1 MSISKKYKI
10 ARAGTELGVFD
21 LSGIAE
27 GLKFGRFAW
36 SDDCWG
42 EGDVKWGKL
51 SDIAAAIN
59 AVSSASAAAV
69 RPAPAA
75 SVSAPVVST
84 PASVAPAASVAAPVV
99 QPPKSGLPS
108 WLAYGAFVSVA
119 ALLSLV
125 AFGLFRQNKWEYQ
138 LKTFVFPDSEYI
150 TLLQSPPR
158 WEYTYVSVPA
168 RSARY
173 TSLKADRTGDD
184 AMSAAQID
192 REKLKSLTEDMTK
205 EGWELAGTALEIE
218 TAFPNF
224 GKDEYVTGLRE
235 NVRPQALLLVFRKA
249 IAIDHSR
256 MGVGR
261 KKQDDMIQAY
271 CTRMGE
277 DGWELVSSLREVD
290 ANVVLSFKRPKR

>member
-21 LSGIAE
+21 LSAMAE
-27 GLKFGRFAW
+27 GLKSGRFAW

-59 AVSSASAAAV
+59 AVRSAPAAAV
-69 RPAPAA
+69 SAQVASA
-75 SVSAPVVST
+75 SVT
-84 PASVAPAASVAAPVV
+84 PTAAPVV
-99 QPPKSGLPS
+99 LPPKSGLPS

-119 ALLSLV
+119 ALLALV
-125 AFGLFRQNKWEYQ
+125 VFGLFRQTKWEYH

-224 GKDEYVTGLRE
+224 GKDEFVTGLRE
-235 NVRPQALLLVFRKA
+235 NVRPQALLMVFRKA
-249 IAIDHSR
+249 IAIDHAR

>member
-21 LSGIAE
+21 LSAMAE
-27 GLKFGRFAW
+27 GLKSGRFAW

-59 AVSSASAAAV
+59 AVRSAPAAAV
-69 RPAPAA
+69 SAQVA
-75 SVSAPVVST
+75 SA
-84 PASVAPAASVAAPVV
+84 PASVTPTAAPVV
-99 QPPKSGLPS
+99 LPPKSGLPS

-119 ALLSLV
+119 ALLALV
-125 AFGLFRQNKWEYQ
+125 VFGLFRQTKWEYH

-224 GKDEYVTGLRE
+224 GKDEFVTGLRE
-235 NVRPQALLLVFRKA
+235 NVRPQALLMVFRKA
-249 IAIDHSR
+249 IAVDHAR

>member
-21 LSGIAE
+21 LSAMAE
-27 GLKFGRFAW
+27 GLKSGRFAW

-59 AVSSASAAAV
+59 AVRSAPAAAV
-69 RPAPAA
+69 SAQVA
-75 SVSAPVVST
+75 SA
-84 PASVAPAASVAAPVV
+84 PASVTPTAAPVV
-99 QPPKSGLPS
+99 LPPKSGLPS

-119 ALLSLV
+119 ALLALV
-125 AFGLFRQNKWEYQ
+125 VFGLFRQTKWEYH

-224 GKDEYVTGLRE
+224 GKDEFVTGLRE
-235 NVRPQALLLVFRKA
+235 NVRPQALLMVFRKA
-249 IAIDHSR
+249 IAIDHAR

>member
-21 LSGIAE
+21 LSAMAE
-27 GLKFGRFAW
+27 GLKSGRFAW

-59 AVSSASAAAV
+59 AVRSAPAAAVSAQVASASA
-69 RPAPAA
+69 
-75 SVSAPVVST
+75 SVT
-84 PASVAPAASVAAPVV
+84 PTAAPVV
-99 QPPKSGLPS
+99 LPPKSGLPS

-119 ALLSLV
+119 ALLALV
-125 AFGLFRQNKWEYQ
+125 VFGLFRQTKWEYH

-224 GKDEYVTGLRE
+224 GKDEFVTGLRE
-235 NVRPQALLLVFRKA
+235 NVRPQALLMVFRKA
-249 IAIDHSR
+249 IAIDHAR

>member
-1 MSISKKYKI
+1 MSISK
-10 ARAGTELGVFD
+10 
-21 LSGIAE
+21 
-27 GLKFGRFAW
+27 GLKAGRFAW

-59 AVSSASAAAV
+59 AVRSAPAAAV
-69 RPAPAA
+69 SAQVA
-75 SVSAPVVST
+75 SA
-84 PASVAPAASVAAPVV
+84 PASVTPTAAPVV
-99 QPPKSGLPS
+99 LPPKSGLPS

-119 ALLSLV
+119 ALLALV
-125 AFGLFRQNKWEYQ
+125 VFGLFRQTKWEYH

-224 GKDEYVTGLRE
+224 GKDEFVTGLRE
-235 NVRPQALLLVFRKA
+235 NVRPQALLMVFRKA
-249 IAIDHSR
+249 IAVDHAR

>member
-21 LSGIAE
+21 LSAMAE
-27 GLKFGRFAW
+27 GLKSGRFAW

-59 AVSSASAAAV
+59 AVRSSPAAAV
-69 RPAPAA
+69 
-75 SVSAPVVST
+75 SAQVAST
-84 PASVAPAASVAAPVV
+84 PASVASAAAPVV
-99 QPPKSGLPS
+99 QSPRSGLPS

-119 ALLSLV
+119 ALLALV
-125 AFGLFRQNKWEYQ
+125 VFGLFRQTKWEYH

-173 TSLKADRTGDD
+173 TTMKADREGHD

-192 REKLKSLTEDMTK
+192 RDKLKSLTEDMTK
-205 EGWELAGTALEIE
+205 EGWELAGTAMEIE
-218 TAFPNF
+218 TAYPNF

-235 NVRPQALLLVFRKA
+235 NVRPQALLMVFRKA
-249 IAIDHSR
+249 IAIDHAR

>member
-21 LSGIAE
+21 LSAMAE
-27 GLKFGRFAW
+27 GLKSGRFAW

-59 AVSSASAAAV
+59 AVRSSPAAAV
-69 RPAPAA
+69 
-75 SVSAPVVST
+75 SAQVAST
-84 PASVAPAASVAAPVV
+84 PASVASAAAPVV
-99 QPPKSGLPS
+99 QPPRSGLPS

-119 ALLSLV
+119 ALLALV
-125 AFGLFRQNKWEYQ
+125 VFGLFRQTKWEYH

-173 TSLKADRTGDD
+173 TTMKADREGHD

-192 REKLKSLTEDMTK
+192 RDKLKSLTEDMTK
-205 EGWELAGTALEIE
+205 EGWELAGTAMEIE
-218 TAFPNF
+218 TAYPNF

-235 NVRPQALLLVFRKA
+235 NVRPQALLMVFRKA
-249 IAIDHSR
+249 IAIDHAR

>member
-1 MSISKKYKI
+1 MNQAKKYKI
-10 ARAGTELGVFD
+10 ARAGTELGVFE
-21 LSGIAE
+21 LSAIAD
-27 GLKFGRFAW
+27 GLKSGRFAW

-42 EGDVKWGKL
+42 EGEAKWGKL

-59 AVSSASAAAV
+59 AVSAAAV
-69 RPAPAA
+69 RPAPA
-75 SVSAPVVST
+75 T
-84 PASVAPAASVAAPVV
+84 SVAAPVV
-99 QPPKSGLPS
+99 TAPASAAPTAAPVVQPTKSGLPS

-119 ALLSLV
+119 ALLALV
-125 AFGLFRQNKWEYQ
+125 AFGLFRQNKWEYHI
-138 LKTFVFPDSEYI
+138 KTFVFPDSEYI
-150 TLLQSPPR
+150 ALLQSPPR

-173 TSLKADRTGDD
+173 TSLKADRVGDD

-192 REKLKSLTEDMTK
+192 REKLKSLTEEMTK

>member
-21 LSGIAE
+21 LSAMAE
-27 GLKFGRFAW
+27 GLKSGRFAW

-59 AVSSASAAAV
+59 AVRSAPAAAVSAQVASASA
-69 RPAPAA
+69 
-75 SVSAPVVST
+75 SVT
-84 PASVAPAASVAAPVV
+84 PTAAPVV
-99 QPPKSGLPS
+99 LPPKSGLPS

-119 ALLSLV
+119 ALLALV
-125 AFGLFRQNKWEYQ
+125 VFGLFRQTKWEYH

-224 GKDEYVTGLRE
+224 GKDEFVTGLRE
-235 NVRPQALLLVFRKA
+235 NVRPQALLMVFRKA
-249 IAIDHSR
+249 IAIDHAR

-290 ANVVLSFKRPKR
+290 ANVVLSFKRPNR

>member
-21 LSGIAE
+21 LSAIAE
-27 GLKFGRFAW
+27 GLKSGRFAW

-42 EGDVKWGKL
+42 EGDVKWAKL

-59 AVSSASAAAV
+59 AVSSASAAAAAV

-84 PASVAPAASVAAPVV
+84 PASVAPTSAPVV
-99 QPPKSGLPS
+99 LPPKSGLPS

-119 ALLSLV
+119 ALLALV
-125 AFGLFRQNKWEYQ
+125 VFGLFRQTKWEYH

-224 GKDEYVTGLRE
+224 GKDEFVTGLRE
-235 NVRPQALLLVFRKA
+235 NVRPQALLMVFRKA
-249 IAIDHSR
+249 IAIDHAR

-290 ANVVLSFKRPKR
+290 ANVVLTFKRPKR

>member
-10 ARAGTELGVFD
+10 ARAGTEMGVFE
-21 LSGIAE
+21 LSVIAE
-27 GLKFGRFAW
+27 GLKSGRFAW

-42 EGDVKWGKL
+42 EGDAKWGKL
-51 SDIAAAIN
+51 SDIAAVIN
-59 AVSSASAAAV
+59 AMSSASAAAV
-69 RPAPAA
+69 RPASATA
-75 SVSAPVVST
+75 VSAPVVSAHASVP
-84 PASVAPAASVAAPVV
+84 PASAAAPVV
-99 QPPKSGLPS
+99 QSPKSGLPA
-108 WLAYGAFVSVA
+108 WLAYGAFVSLA
-119 ALLSLV
+119 ALLALV

-138 LKTFVFPDSEYI
+138 IKTFVFPDSEYI
-150 TLLQSPPR
+150 ALLNSPPR

-173 TSLKADRTGDD
+173 TTLKADREGHD

-192 REKLKSLTEDMTK
+192 REKLKSLTEEMTK

-235 NVRPQALLLVFRKA
+235 NVRPQALLMVFRKA

>member
-21 LSGIAE
+21 LSAMAE
-27 GLKFGRFAW
+27 GLKSGRFAW

-59 AVSSASAAAV
+59 AVRSSPAAAVSAQVASASA
-69 RPAPAA
+69 
-75 SVSAPVVST
+75 SVT
-84 PASVAPAASVAAPVV
+84 PTAAPVV
-99 QPPKSGLPS
+99 LPPKSGLPS

-119 ALLSLV
+119 ALLALV
-125 AFGLFRQNKWEYQ
+125 VFGLFRQTKWEYH

-224 GKDEYVTGLRE
+224 GKDEFVTGLRE
-235 NVRPQALLLVFRKA
+235 NVRPQALLMVFRKA
-249 IAIDHSR
+249 IAIDHAR

>member
-1 MSISKKYKI
+1 
-10 ARAGTELGVFD
+10 
-21 LSGIAE
+21 
-27 GLKFGRFAW
+27 
-36 SDDCWG
+36 
-42 EGDVKWGKL
+42 
-51 SDIAAAIN
+51 
-59 AVSSASAAAV
+59 
-69 RPAPAA
+69 
-75 SVSAPVVST
+75 
-84 PASVAPAASVAAPVV
+84 
-99 QPPKSGLPS
+99 LPS

-119 ALLSLV
+119 ALLALV
-125 AFGLFRQNKWEYQ
+125 VFGLFRQTKWEYH

-224 GKDEYVTGLRE
+224 GKDEFVTGLRE
-235 NVRPQALLLVFRKA
+235 NVRPQALLMVFRKA
-249 IAIDHSR
+249 IAIDHAR

>member
-21 LSGIAE
+21 ISAMAE
-27 GLKFGRFAW
+27 GLKSGRFAW

-59 AVSSASAAAV
+59 AVRSAPAAAV
-69 RPAPAA
+69 SAQVA
-75 SVSAPVVST
+75 SA
-84 PASVAPAASVAAPVV
+84 PASVTPTAAPVV
-99 QPPKSGLPS
+99 LPPKSGLPS

-119 ALLSLV
+119 ALLALV
-125 AFGLFRQNKWEYQ
+125 VFGLFRQTKWEYH

-224 GKDEYVTGLRE
+224 GKDEFVTGLRE
-235 NVRPQALLLVFRKA
+235 NVRPQALLMVFRKA
-249 IAIDHSR
+249 IAIDHAR

>member
-1 MSISKKYKI
+1 
-10 ARAGTELGVFD
+10 
-21 LSGIAE
+21 
-27 GLKFGRFAW
+27 
-36 SDDCWG
+36 
-42 EGDVKWGKL
+42 L

-59 AVSSASAAAV
+59 AVSSASAAAAAV

-75 SVSAPVVST
+75 SVSAPAVST
-84 PASVAPAASVAAPVV
+84 PASVAPAAAPVV
-99 QPPKSGLPS
+99 QSPKSGLPS

-119 ALLSLV
+119 ALLALV

-150 TLLQSPPR
+150 TLLNSPPR

-224 GKDEYVTGLRE
+224 GKDEFVTGLRE
-235 NVRPQALLLVFRKA
+235 NVRPQALLMVFRKA